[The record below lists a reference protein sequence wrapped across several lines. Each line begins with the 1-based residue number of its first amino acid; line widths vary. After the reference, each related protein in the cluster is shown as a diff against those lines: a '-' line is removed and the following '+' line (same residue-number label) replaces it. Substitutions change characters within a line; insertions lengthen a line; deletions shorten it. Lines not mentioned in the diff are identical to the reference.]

1 MSPLSGVLG
10 EAWTYYKRYAAHFL
24 LIAFVIYVAAGIIAA
39 LLGLAGS
46 IGLFLGWIV
55 SVVAAFLVQAA
66 LVKAVQDVRDGQV
79 DLNLGET
86 VSAVLPF
93 LGTVIIA
100 SILAGIGIAI
110 GFVLIIVPG
119 LILLTFWS
127 LIVPS
132 IVIGGEGVFGSFR
145 KSWRTVRGYAWHVF
159 GTYVLV
165 FLILIV
171 FDIVIGLILLFLP
184 VVARNAISSIVSG
197 TLVAPFLALVVT
209 LIYYRLTAAHE
220 ARGGPGEAPRP
231 PAGPDATYGGPGA
244 QPGPGTPPAGPG
256 TAYPGPGATHPE
268 PGAQPTGP
276 DGTYPRPDVPP
287 AGSGPAWPP
296 VPPPRPGRR
305 PGRASRPRNRPPSV
319 TPAALACPDA
329 GRARAGAR
337 HPAGTRR
344 PRSGARRP
352 TAITAAPRPV
362 RRAVVPE
369 GLVPRSV
376 DLGPLGP
383 GGSSVQD

>member
-10 EAWTYYKRYAAHFL
+10 EAWTYYKRFAGHFL
-24 LIAFVIYVAAGIIAA
+24 LIAFVIYVGAGIIAA
-39 LLGLAGS
+39 LLGLAGG

-66 LVKAVQDVRDGQV
+66 LVKAVQDVRDGRV

-110 GFVLIIVPG
+110 GFALIIVPG
-119 LILLTFWS
+119 LVLLTFWS
-127 LIVPS
+127 LVVPS
-132 IVIGGEGVFGSFR
+132 IVVGGESVLGSFR

-171 FDIVIGLILLFLP
+171 FDIVLGLILLALP
-184 VVARNAISSIVSG
+184 VVARNLISSVVSG

-220 ARGGPGEAPRP
+220 ARGGPAGEAQWP
-231 PAGPDATYGGPGA
+231 PAGPDATYPGPGA
-244 QPGPGTPPAGPG
+244 GSAYPGSGSASPGSGSAYPGSAYPGQDVPPAGPG
-256 TAYPGPGATHPE
+256 PAPAGPAVPPTE
-268 PGAQPTGP
+268 PGQP
-276 DGTYPRPDVPP
+276 
-287 AGSGPAWPP
+287 A
-296 VPPPRPGRR
+296 
-305 PGRASRPRNRPPSV
+305 
-319 TPAALACPDA
+319 
-329 GRARAGAR
+329 
-337 HPAGTRR
+337 
-344 PRSGARRP
+344 
-352 TAITAAPRPV
+352 
-362 RRAVVPE
+362 
-369 GLVPRSV
+369 
-376 DLGPLGP
+376 
-383 GGSSVQD
+383 

>member
-24 LIAFVIYVAAGIIAA
+24 VIALVIYVIAGIIAA
-39 LLGLAGS
+39 LFGLAGGF
-46 IGLFLGWIV
+46 GLFLGWIV
-55 SVVAAFLVQAA
+55 TVVAAFLVQAA

-86 VSAVLPF
+86 VRAVLPF

-171 FDIVIGLILLFLP
+171 FNIVLGLILLFLP
-184 VVARNAISSIVSG
+184 VAIRNLISSIVSG

-209 LIYYRLTAAHE
+209 LVYYRLTAAHDVK
-220 ARGGPGEAPRP
+220 GGAGGAGQAQWP
-231 PAGPDATYGGPGA
+231 PAGPDATYP
-244 QPGPGTPPAGPG
+244 GPG
-256 TAYPGPGATHPE
+256 TAYPGPGSAYPGPGSTS
-268 PGAQPTGP
+268 PGAGS
-276 DGTYPRPDVPP
+276 TYPGPDVPP
-287 AGSGPAWPP
+287 AGPGSAPAGPGTPPAEPSGPA
-296 VPPPRPGRR
+296 
-305 PGRASRPRNRPPSV
+305 
-319 TPAALACPDA
+319 
-329 GRARAGAR
+329 
-337 HPAGTRR
+337 
-344 PRSGARRP
+344 
-352 TAITAAPRPV
+352 
-362 RRAVVPE
+362 
-369 GLVPRSV
+369 
-376 DLGPLGP
+376 
-383 GGSSVQD
+383 

>member
-10 EAWTYYKRYAAHFL
+10 EAWTYYKRFAAHFL
-24 LIAFVIYVAAGIIAA
+24 VIAFVIYVAAGIIAA

-46 IGLFLGWIV
+46 IGLFLGWII

-66 LVKAVQDVRDGQV
+66 LVKAVQDVRDGRV

-132 IVIGGEGVFGSFR
+132 IVIGGEGVFSSFS

-184 VVARNAISSIVSG
+184 VAARNAISSIISG

-220 ARGGPGEAPRP
+220 AKAGPGEAQRP
-231 PAGPDATYGGPGA
+231 PAGPDATYPGPGA
-244 QPGPGTPPAGPG
+244 EPGA
-256 TAYPGPGATHPE
+256 AYPGPGSAYPGPGSAS
-268 PGAQPTGP
+268 PGAGSA
-276 DGTYPRPDVPP
+276 YPGPDVPP
-287 AGSGPAWPP
+287 AGPGPAPTGP
-296 VPPPRPGRR
+296 GVPPTEPG
-305 PGRASRPRNRPPSV
+305 S
-319 TPAALACPDA
+319 PA
-329 GRARAGAR
+329 
-337 HPAGTRR
+337 
-344 PRSGARRP
+344 
-352 TAITAAPRPV
+352 
-362 RRAVVPE
+362 
-369 GLVPRSV
+369 
-376 DLGPLGP
+376 
-383 GGSSVQD
+383 